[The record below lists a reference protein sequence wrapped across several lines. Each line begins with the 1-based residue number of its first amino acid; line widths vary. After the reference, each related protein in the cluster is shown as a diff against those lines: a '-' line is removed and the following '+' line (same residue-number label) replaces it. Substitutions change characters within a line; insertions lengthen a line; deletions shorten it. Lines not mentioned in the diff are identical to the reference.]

1 VADSSVTETEIVF
14 LTELARRKVRFM
26 VVGMSAAVIQGAD
39 LGTEDIDLWFES
51 LSDPR
56 LDEAARAAGGMIA
69 WRASPPMITGKGL
82 DHIDIVTRCDGL
94 RSFDAEYASAV
105 VTETFGVRVK
115 VLPLR
120 RVIASKKAANRL
132 KDKAALPALNAALA
146 AIRRTKTE
154 RRR

>member
-1 VADSSVTETEIVF
+1 VADSNVTDAEVLF
-14 LTELARRKVRFM
+14 LRELARRKVRFM

-39 LGTEDIDLWFES
+39 LGTDDIDLWFDS
-51 LSDPR
+51 LSAPGI
-56 LDEAARAAGGMIA
+56 DEAARAAGGMIA

-94 RSFDAEYASAV
+94 RDFNAEYAGAL
-105 VTETFGVRVK
+105 EAEAFGVKVK

-132 KDKAALPALNAALA
+132 KDVAVLPALKAALA
-146 AIRRTKTE
+146 AIRRTKSST
-154 RRR
+154 

>member
-1 VADSSVTETEIVF
+1 MADSNVTDAEVLF
-14 LTELARRKVRFM
+14 LRELARRKVRFM

-39 LGTEDIDLWFES
+39 LGTDDIDLWFDS
-51 LSDPR
+51 LSAPGI
-56 LDEAARAAGGMIA
+56 DEAARAAGGMIA

-94 RSFDAEYASAV
+94 RDFNAEYAGAL
-105 VTETFGVRVK
+105 EAEAFGVKVK

-132 KDKAALPALNAALA
+132 KDVAVLPALKAALA
-146 AIRRTKTE
+146 AIRRTRSST
-154 RRR
+154 

>member
-1 VADSSVTETEIVF
+1 VADSNVTDAEVLF
-14 LTELARRKVRFM
+14 LRELARRKVRFM

-39 LGTEDIDLWFES
+39 LGTDDIDLWFDS
-51 LSDPR
+51 LSAPGI
-56 LDEAARAAGGMIA
+56 DEAARAAGGMIA

-94 RSFDAEYASAV
+94 RDFNAEYAGAL
-105 VTETFGVRVK
+105 EAEAFGVKVK

-132 KDKAALPALNAALA
+132 KDVAVLPALKAALA
-146 AIRRTKTE
+146 AIRRTRSST
-154 RRR
+154 

>member
-1 VADSSVTETEIVF
+1 VAASSVTDAEIVF
-14 LTELARRKVRFM
+14 LAELARRKVKFM

-51 LSDPR
+51 LSDPG
-56 LDEAARAAGGMIA
+56 LDEAVRAAGGMIA

-82 DHIDIVTRCDGL
+82 DHIDIVIRCDGL
-94 RSFDAEYASAV
+94 RNFDAEYAAAI
-105 VTETFGVRVK
+105 ETKAFGVKVK

-132 KDKAALPALNAALA
+132 KDKAALPALKAALA
-146 AIRRTKTE
+146 AIRRTK
-154 RRR
+154 

>member
-1 VADSSVTETEIVF
+1 VADSNVTDAEVLF
-14 LTELARRKVRFM
+14 LRELARRKVRFM

-39 LGTEDIDLWFES
+39 LGTDDIDLWFDS
-51 LSDPR
+51 LSAPGI
-56 LDEAARAAGGMIA
+56 DEAARAAGGMIA

-94 RSFDAEYASAV
+94 RDFHAEYAGAL
-105 VTETFGVRVK
+105 EAEAFGVKVK

-132 KDKAALPALNAALA
+132 KDVAVLPALKAALA
-146 AIRRTKTE
+146 AIRRTKSST
-154 RRR
+154 